1 MTKTVS
7 EALGNNS
14 IKFYINVF
22 RTDTTKE
29 LDKIRQLKNNI
40 LKQ

>member
-29 LDKIRQLKNNI
+29 AWIKFDNLKII
-40 LKQ
+40 Y